1 MNRRHFVFSTSA
13 ALAGLTLNREAV
25 AQGSEPPSAY
35 PSRPIRLVVAFA
47 PGGSTDVTARALAPK
62 LQDLLG
68 QRILIDNKPGAG
80 SNVGTEFAA
89 RQPADGYTLL
99 LGTVANAINMTLY
112 NNLSYDLLR
121 DFIPIS
127 IASTAPAVLVVHP
140 SVPVKS
146 VKELIDLAKAKPGQL
161 NYASSGVGTTPHL
174 AGEMLKMR
182 FGLDITHVAYKSAA
196 PALTDT
202 IGGTTLMGFKTALS
216 AIPSI
221 QAGKLRCIAVAAAN
235 RLALM
240 PDVPTMAEA
249 GVPDFEITSW
259 NGFFAPRG
267 THPDIIRRIATECAK
282 IPTMADIRETFA
294 AQASEALASSPQQF
308 RAYCEAEIRKWG
320 EVIRKANIS
329 VNS

>member
-1 MNRRHFVFSTSA
+1 MNRRNFVFNTSA
-13 ALAGLTLNREAV
+13 ALAGLALARESV
-25 AQGSEPPSAY
+25 AQVSEPPSAY
-35 PSRPIRLVVAFA
+35 PSRPIKLVVAFG

-68 QRILIDNKPGAG
+68 QRIIIDNKPGAG
-80 SNVGTEFAA
+80 SNVGSEYAA

-112 NNLSYDLLR
+112 KNLSYDLMR

-146 VKELIDLAKAKPGQL
+146 VQELIDLAKAKPGQL

-182 FGLDITHVAYKSAA
+182 YGLDITHVAYKGAA

-202 IGGTTLMGFKTALS
+202 IGGTTMMGFKTALS

-259 NGFFAPRG
+259 NGFFAPKG
-267 THPDIIRRIATECAK
+267 THPEIIRRIAAECAK
-282 IPTMADIRETFA
+282 IPSMADIREAFA
-294 AQASEALASSPQQF
+294 AQASEALASSPEQF

-329 VNS
+329 VSS